1 MNKKVGVRM
10 RKKNKQLKK
19 ETPWYHVVF
28 EDEQTRYTVTKR
40 RTKNKKRALKK
51 CFDTIIDWLAEEAI
65 PNSHIIAATTG
76 YRVETANGRNVC
88 ECYLLDSWD

>member
-1 MNKKVGVRM
+1 MNKKVGARM

-19 ETPWYHVVF
+19 QTPWYHVMLET
-28 EDEQTRYTVTKR
+28 EDTTYQITKR
-40 RTKNKKRALKK
+40 RTKNKERALKK
-51 CFDTIIDWLAEEAI
+51 CFDTIINWLAEEAI
-65 PNSHIIAATTG
+65 PDSQIIAARTG